1 MIRNKVS
8 KIVSYLA
15 TASPFITIIVTL
27 FSEPEI
33 AEAIIGGGIIGC
45 VIGSVLGIIA
55 LILNRGSNKL
65 VMVLSILPMI
75 PIGLFLLLSIPFL
88 FYK

>member
-1 MIRNKVS
+1 MKGNKIS

-15 TASPFITIIVTL
+15 IASPFITIIVTL

-45 VIGSVLGIIA
+45 VIGSILGIIA
-55 LILNRGSNKL
+55 LILNRGRDKL
-65 VMVLSILPMI
+65 VRVLSILPMI

-88 FYK
+88 FFK

>member
-1 MIRNKVS
+1 MLRNKVS
-8 KIVSYLA
+8 KMVSYLA
-15 TASPFITIIVTL
+15 AASPFITIIITL

-45 VIGSVLGIIA
+45 AIGSILGIIA
-55 LILNRGSNKL
+55 LMLNRRNSKL
-65 VMVLSILPMI
+65 VMVLSIFPMV

>member
-1 MIRNKVS
+1 MRNKVS
-8 KIVSYLA
+8 RIASYLA
-15 TASPFITIIVTL
+15 AASPFITIIITL

-45 VIGSVLGIIA
+45 AIGSILGIIA
-55 LILNRGSNKL
+55 LILNRGSSKL
-65 VMVLSILPMI
+65 VMMLSIFPMI
-75 PIGLFLLLSIPFL
+75 PIGFFLLLSIPYL

>member
-1 MIRNKVS
+1 MKNKVS
-8 KIVSYLA
+8 RIVSYLA
-15 TASPFITIIVTL
+15 AASPFITIIVSL
-27 FSEPEI
+27 FLEPEI

-45 VIGSVLGIIA
+45 AIGSILGIVA
-55 LILNRGSNKL
+55 LIWNRGSSKL
-65 VMVLSILPMI
+65 VMVLSIFPMI

>member
-1 MIRNKVS
+1 MSNKVS
-8 KIVSYLA
+8 RIVSCLA
-15 TASPFITIIVTL
+15 TASPFITIIITL

-33 AEAIIGGGIIGC
+33 AETIIGGGIIGC
-45 VIGSVLGIIA
+45 AIGSILGIIA
-55 LILNRGSNKL
+55 LIMNKGNNKL
-65 VMVLSILPMI
+65 VMALSILPMI

>member
-1 MIRNKVS
+1 MKDKFAR
-8 KIVSYLA
+8 IVSCLA
-15 TASPFITIIVTL
+15 TVSPFITIIVTL

-45 VIGSVLGIIA
+45 AMGSILGIIA
-55 LILNRGSNKL
+55 LILNRGSSKL
-65 VMVLSILPMI
+65 VIVLSVLPMI
-75 PIGLFLLLSIPFL
+75 PTGIVLLGSIPFW